1 MSQSVSF
8 LRVSTLQDSGPW
20 GAGALEEDSIEIS
33 FFSFT
38 LTRVTSNLHLTP
50 LATGRHVAVH
60 IPEHVEDPG
69 REDLWQTLLPKE
81 HLLLYLLLLFGG
93 RGWPPAL

>member
-1 MSQSVSF
+1 MSQSGSF
-8 LRVSTLQDSGPW
+8 LRVSTLQGSGPW

-50 LATGRHVAVH
+50 QPPPLATGRHVAVL

-69 REDLWQTLLPKE
+69 REDL
-81 HLLLYLLLLFGG
+81 
-93 RGWPPAL
+93 